1 MKEEIF
7 NDNEDD
13 SEFTYKS
20 QSIYE
25 KKKKIFSSLFPYDS
39 NSYKFIYE
47 NNIDLN
53 QVKEHTDYIYE
64 TIDKINNNISSDDI
78 KLPIKYSIIK
88 YLLYIGSFIIILLF
102 LYFSFLFAAIC
113 LFNPMIVIMILFF
126 GVTKIISF
134 ISDLYFKF
142 QDSIIAK
149 KINMILNEENKKNI
163 NKKPYIIWKY
173 GRDGSWIEIKISN
186 EKEK

>member
-1 MKEEIF
+1 M
-7 NDNEDD
+7 
-13 SEFTYKS
+13 
-20 QSIYE
+20 
-25 KKKKIFSSLFPYDS
+25 
-39 NSYKFIYE
+39 
-47 NNIDLN
+47 
-53 QVKEHTDYIYE
+53 
-64 TIDKINNNISSDDI
+64 

-113 LFNPMIVIMILFF
+113 LFNPMIVIIILFF